1 MVYHFE
7 HGASI
12 NITEIKII
20 QEPDVILQNSQY
32 NMLFITVYV
41 LRVFFHIDSY

>member
-20 QEPDVILQNSQY
+20 QEPDVQNSQY